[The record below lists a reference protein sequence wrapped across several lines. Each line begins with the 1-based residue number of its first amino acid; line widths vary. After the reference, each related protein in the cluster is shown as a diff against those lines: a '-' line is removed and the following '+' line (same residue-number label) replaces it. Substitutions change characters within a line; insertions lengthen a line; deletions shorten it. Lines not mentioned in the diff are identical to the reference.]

1 MSERGETPIDHSEEI
16 SSVPEAKQLKGIE
29 LLQSQADRLSGLI
42 QKELESEEPNTAE
55 EEEEFQ
61 EYMRGWVAEY
71 QRLSQAGPDNQK
83 EALEVLGMIRALL
96 GDLPVEEGLLPVKV
110 YGILPPP
117 DENDSTQGEIG

>member
-1 MSERGETPIDHSEEI
+1 MSEGGEVTIDHSEATGYDSE
-16 SSVPEAKQLKGIE
+16 VKKPEGVE

-83 EALEVLGMIRALL
+83 KR
-96 GDLPVEEGLLPVKV
+96 
-110 YGILPPP
+110 
-117 DENDSTQGEIG
+117 